1 MHGNFLEYL
10 HFRYRKNDKIA
21 LRKHAIQTC
30 TMAKIGCS
38 EEIFELKL
46 ADLILQIIQQ
56 GCIAFRLVGSIVD
69 ETSDI
74 SRIK

>member
-10 HFRYRKNDKIA
+10 HFRYS
-21 LRKHAIQTC
+21 